1 MQAQQQQAQM
11 QAQQMAIAEAQRK
24 QAQLAAQ
31 QEAAKAYFG
40 SQGAYA
46 PNMVDGMEQT
56 TDLGNVAGAIKL
68 NPLEQI
74 QVDSGSGFDVIKN
87 RQDIAASNA
96 AEARKNKNT
105 LEIERAKA
113 GYKQDTPLIKNLKGM
128 GLVPGTLP
136 FNEALKQG
144 LLKNPNFD
152 PNLGMKTAAMDEYK
166 TATSQLTEAD
176 RTLENTKQMLDLVNS
191 GVNTGSLAEA
201 KLGLKKL
208 LLASG
213 ITDMDADLDAIADA
227 ETMSSKGMD
236 FILQRIAK
244 TKGAISEKE
253 MKAFEKASPGLKN
266 TPEGNRRILALV
278 NKIADR
284 QKFEAEAV
292 RKAYSNNPNISIVG
306 LDDARIAAR
315 KKFGSMVIPEVTATR
330 VIINNKG
337 EEVAQ

>member
-1 MQAQQQQAQM
+1 
-11 QAQQMAIAEAQRK
+11 
-24 QAQLAAQ
+24 
-31 QEAAKAYFG
+31 
-40 SQGAYA
+40 
-46 PNMVDGMEQT
+46 
-56 TDLGNVAGAIKL
+56 
-68 NPLEQI
+68 
-74 QVDSGSGFDVIKN
+74 
-87 RQDIAASNA
+87 
-96 AEARKNKNT
+96 
-105 LEIERAKA
+105 
-113 GYKQDTPLIKNLKGM
+113 
-128 GLVPGTLP
+128 
-136 FNEALKQG
+136 
-144 LLKNPNFD
+144 
-152 PNLGMKTAAMDEYK
+152 
-166 TATSQLTEAD
+166 
-176 RTLENTKQMLDLVNS
+176 MLDLVNS

-284 QKFEAEAV
+284 QRFEAEAV

>member
-1 MQAQQQQAQM
+1 M
-11 QAQQMAIAEAQRK
+11 
-24 QAQLAAQ
+24 
-31 QEAAKAYFG
+31 
-40 SQGAYA
+40 
-46 PNMVDGMEQT
+46 
-56 TDLGNVAGAIKL
+56 
-68 NPLEQI
+68 
-74 QVDSGSGFDVIKN
+74 
-87 RQDIAASNA
+87 
-96 AEARKNKNT
+96 
-105 LEIERAKA
+105 
-113 GYKQDTPLIKNLKGM
+113 
-128 GLVPGTLP
+128 
-136 FNEALKQG
+136 
-144 LLKNPNFD
+144 LKNPNFD